1 MGWLFIK
8 SLRLNSNFPNS
19 RSSRVM
25 RWRKDNK
32 ILKRNFKNRGRV
44 VSATVVTNSN
54 TDNDN
59 LMDIDPLLDKI
70 SENGFGSLTEEE
82 KEILQR
88 YSKEI
93 GNNSNE

>member
-1 MGWLFIK
+1 
-8 SLRLNSNFPNS
+8 
-19 RSSRVM
+19 
-25 RWRKDNK
+25 
-32 ILKRNFKNRGRV
+32 V
-44 VSATVVTNSN
+44 VSATVVTNSK

-93 GNNSNE
+93 GKNSNE